1 MLPPAA
7 NARFYDRDN
16 IIGLMDKHLR
26 GDRAQSGLRMYGLY
40 GLGGVGKSHVALK
53 YAQTKMEHFQF
64 VLWIH
69 GTNKQSLEQSFTE
82 IAFRLQIK
90 GADRGRHEQNRIE
103 VLNWLHQTSGN
114 WLLIYD
120 NIEDLETFWKFAP
133 ATSHGCAIVTT
144 RHQIFADQIAEARSE
159 VLHFDTESGSRFLLY
174 LLSEEV
180 AEDIEDRQSASAI
193 ELSERLNGHALA
205 IHSVAGI
212 IRLRSWTIEEFLV
225 QHSRNPK
232 RAESRVKT
240 VWQLSFASL
249 GDQSSK
255 ILGVLAY
262 VMPDNIP
269 DELFMS
275 TKTNDLPPRLEF
287 CVDDWE

>member
-1 MLPPAA
+1 M
-7 NARFYDRDN
+7 
-16 IIGLMDKHLR
+16 
-26 GDRAQSGLRMYGLY
+26 
-40 GLGGVGKSHVALK
+40 
-53 YAQTKMEHFQF
+53 
-64 VLWIH
+64 VLW
-69 GTNKQSLEQSFTE
+69 KQVSLTDE
-82 IAFRLQIK
+82 IIA
-90 GADRGRHEQNRIE
+90 
-103 VLNWLHQTSGN
+103 GN